1 MGAVFRQAFFL
12 LAVGVFALRLS
23 AQNGDFYGPAQNG
36 GVWVPAQRVGP
47 PQMRFMNSGGSPD
60 EQRAIMAERMAD
72 FAEARANRERQAAE
86 AAQAAQAAEAAQA
99 QAEASAQQPRDGAEP
114 NGGAEP
120 QAKAAENGEPGADA
134 AAAGQLQAEAQQAAV
149 PAQKSAREKLI
160 DSLLE
165 RNPFFASQSRRAGGV
180 IQEAPAGLE
189 LRSISCVNGKW
200 LFGIAD
206 TQQKKNYVIA
216 LGRAG
221 AGSGV
226 PYTVDFY
233 DDETNS
239 ISISDNM
246 GIYTLTL
253 KEPDAPKGKVVT
265 MYGKSAAPAAQR
277 RAVPAAQRR
286 AARR

>member
-12 LAVGVFALRLS
+12 LSAGVFALRLS
-23 AQNGDFYGPAQNG
+23 AQNGDFYMPAQNG
-36 GVWVPAQRVGP
+36 DILAPAQRVGP
-47 PQMRFMNSGGSPD
+47 PPMRFINSGGSPD

-72 FAEARANRERQAAE
+72 FAEARANRERRAAE
-86 AAQAAQAAEAAQA
+86 AAQAEEAVQA
-99 QAEASAQQPRDGAEP
+99 QAEALAQQPRDGAEHD
-114 NGGAEP
+114 GRAES
-120 QAKAAENGEPGADA
+120 QAKPAENGELGAGAGADA
-134 AAAGQLQAEAQQAAV
+134 AGQPQPEAQQAAI

-189 LRSISCVNGKW
+189 LRSVSCVNGKW

-253 KEPDAPKGKVVT
+253 KEPDAPKGKAVT
-265 MYGKSAAPAAQR
+265 MYGKSAAPSAR
-277 RAVPAAQRR
+277 VVPAAQRR
-286 AARR
+286 AAARR

>member
-1 MGAVFRQAFFL
+1 MDAVFRQAFFL

-36 GVWVPAQRVGP
+36 DVWVPAQRVGP

-72 FAEARANRERQAAE
+72 FAEARANRERQATE
-86 AAQAAQAAEAAQA
+86 AAQAAEAAQA

-265 MYGKSAAPAAQR
+265 MYGKSAAPAAK
-277 RAVPAAQRR
+277 AAPAARRR

>member
-12 LAVGVFALRLS
+12 LSAGVFALRLF
-23 AQNGDFYGPAQNG
+23 AQNGDFYMPAQNG
-36 GVWVPAQRVGP
+36 DILAPAQRVGP
-47 PQMRFMNSGGSPD
+47 PPVRFINSGGSPD
-60 EQRAIMAERMAD
+60 EQRAIMAESMAD
-72 FAEARANRERQAAE
+72 FAEARANRERRAAE
-86 AAQAAQAAEAAQA
+86 AEEAAQA
-99 QAEASAQQPRDGAEP
+99 QAEALAQQSRDGAEHD
-114 NGGAEP
+114 GRAES
-120 QAKAAENGEPGADA
+120 QAKPAENGELGAGADG
-134 AAAGQLQAEAQQAAV
+134 AGQPQPEAQQAAI

-189 LRSISCVNGKW
+189 LRSVSCVNGKW

-253 KEPDAPKGKVVT
+253 KEPDAPKGKAVT
-265 MYGKSAAPAAQR
+265 MYGKSAAPSA

-286 AARR
+286 AAARR